1 MAAARELE
9 AMIKSAGAEA
19 RLVDLCRSDFSENL
33 AEAFRCSKLVLA
45 ACSYDAGLFTPMYN
59 YLHLLQ
65 AKCLSNRRIGII
77 ENGSWAPVAG
87 RLMKEMAGELKGVE
101 IVEPIVTIRSRMQDT
116 DRAAL
121 QALAEAML
129 ACPR

>member
-1 MAAARELE
+1 
-9 AMIKSAGAEA
+9 
-19 RLVDLCRSDFSENL
+19 
-33 AEAFRCSKLVLA
+33 
-45 ACSYDAGLFTPMYN
+45 MYN

-65 AKCLSNRRIGII
+65 VKCLSNRRIGII

-121 QALAEAML
+121 QALADAML

>member
-1 MAAARELE
+1 M
-9 AMIKSAGAEA
+9 
-19 RLVDLCRSDFSENL
+19 DLCRSDFSENL

-65 AKCLSNRRIGII
+65 AEGLSNRRIGII

-87 RLMKEMAGELKGVE
+87 RVMKEMAGELKGTE
-101 IVEPIVTIRSRMQDT
+101 IVEPMVTIRSRMKDS
-116 DRAAL
+116 DRTTL
-121 QALAEAML
+121 QELANAML
-129 ACPR
+129 A